1 MIHVKARIGSGNTSL
16 VGLIGWPIGHS
27 LSPLMHN
34 AAFQALD
41 LDWLYLPLPVRPGEV
56 GAALKGLAALNF
68 SGCNVTVP
76 HKETVLEHLDKID
89 HVAKA
94 LGAVNTISIKDGIT
108 YGANTDPAGFLL
120 DLQERGIDPKGMDAA
135 VLGAG
140 GGARGVLYAL
150 AQAQVNSVIVINRT
164 IKRAGALVQDMDSV
178 FSAGTLGAKPLTREV
193 FETLGQMVD
202 LVINT
207 TPVGMVPKEG
217 ECPWPENVPMPGK
230 TIYYDLVYNPKETL
244 FLTRARAAGAVAVG
258 GLGMLIYQGALS
270 FKIWT
275 GQQAPI
281 DVMRQACERGIY

>member
-1 MIHVKARIGSGNTSL
+1 MKAQIVSGDTSL

-56 GAALKGLAALNF
+56 GTALKGLAALNF

-76 HKETVLEHLDKID
+76 HKESVLEHLDQID
-89 HVAKA
+89 HVAKV
-94 LGAVNTISIKDGIT
+94 LGAVNTISIKDGMAA
-108 YGANTDPAGFLL
+108 GANTDPAGFLL
-120 DLQERGIDPKGMDAA
+120 DLKERGIDPKGMHAV

-140 GGARGVLYAL
+140 GAARGVLYAL
-150 AQAQVNSVIVINRT
+150 AQAHVNSVIVINRT
-164 IKRAGALVQDMDSV
+164 SGRAEALVQDMLSL
-178 FSAGTLGAKPLTREV
+178 FSPGTLQAKPLTREA
-193 FETLGQMVD
+193 FEALGQKVG

-207 TPVGMVPKEG
+207 TSVGMAPKDSD
-217 ECPWPENVPMPGK
+217 CPWPKDVPMPGK
-230 TIYYDLVYNPKETL
+230 TTYYDLVYNPKETV

-270 FKIWT
+270 FNIWT

-281 DVMRQACERGIY
+281 DVMRQACERGNY

>member
-1 MIHVKARIGSGNTSL
+1 MSVKAQTGSGNTSL

-68 SGCNVTVP
+68 AGCNVTVP
-76 HKETVLEHLDKID
+76 HKETALEHLDQID
-89 HVAKA
+89 HVAKV
-94 LGAVNTISIKDGIT
+94 LGAANTISIKNGMSA
-108 YGANTDPAGFLL
+108 GANTDPAGFLL
-120 DLQERGIDPKGMDAA
+120 DLQEQGIDPKGMDAV

-140 GGARGVLYAL
+140 GAARGILYAL

-164 IKRAGALVQDMDSV
+164 IGRAEALVQDMFSL
-178 FSAGTLGAKPLTREV
+178 FSAGTLGAKPLTREA
-193 FETLGQMVD
+193 FEALGQKVD

-207 TPVGMVPKEG
+207 TPVGMAPKEG
-217 ECPWPENVPMPGK
+217 DCPWPKNVPMPEK
-230 TIYYDLVYNPKETL
+230 TTYYDLVYNPKETV

-270 FKIWT
+270 FNIWT

-281 DVMRQACERGIY
+281 EVMRQVCERGYY